1 MLVGGFIHEEGEI
14 VIVLLREVEPPY
26 CGKG

>member
-1 MLVGGFIHEEGEI
+1 MLVGGFIRGEGEI
-14 VIVLLREVEPPY
+14 VIVLLHEVEPPY